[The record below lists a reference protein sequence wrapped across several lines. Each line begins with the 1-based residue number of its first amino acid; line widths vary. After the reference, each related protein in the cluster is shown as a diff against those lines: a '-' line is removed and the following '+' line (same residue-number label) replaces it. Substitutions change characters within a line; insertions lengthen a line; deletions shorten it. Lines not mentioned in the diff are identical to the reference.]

1 VRGLYLVARRELS
14 SYFDSIWGYV
24 IAALVLIFDGL
35 LFNAFALGAGPR
47 KSARV
52 LEEFFHFSFGA
63 TMTAAVFLTMGLIA
77 KERETGTIALL
88 DASPLSDWQ
97 IVGGK
102 WLSSVIIVS
111 LLTAV
116 TIYMPALI
124 FVNGKVSVG
133 HIAAGYLGL
142 FLVGAATCAIGTFAS
157 TITDSQLVA
166 VVVAGFISLTLVLSW
181 LLAEI
186 TPAPYDSIVAYLAI
200 FDEHFG
206 TTFRRG
212 RIVTDDF
219 VYYGSIIFVF
229 LVMSVRWVSARRW
242 Q

>member
-1 VRGLYLVARRELS
+1 
-14 SYFDSIWGYV
+14 
-24 IAALVLIFDGL
+24 
-35 LFNAFALGAGPR
+35 
-47 KSARV
+47 
-52 LEEFFHFSFGA
+52 
-63 TMTAAVFLTMGLIA
+63 
-77 KERETGTIALL
+77 
-88 DASPLSDWQ
+88 
-97 IVGGK
+97 
-102 WLSSVIIVS
+102 
-111 LLTAV
+111 
-116 TIYMPALI
+116 
-124 FVNGKVSVG
+124 VNGKVSVG